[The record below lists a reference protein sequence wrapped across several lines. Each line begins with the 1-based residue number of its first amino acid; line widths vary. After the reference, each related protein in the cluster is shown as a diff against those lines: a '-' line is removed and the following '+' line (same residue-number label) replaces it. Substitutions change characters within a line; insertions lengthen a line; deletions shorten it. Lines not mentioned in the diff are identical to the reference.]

1 MWAVLALSAV
11 ESMFNRWIDLDAATR
26 AQLNQLQGKLLR
38 VVIDSPQ
45 LSVDVLFDQGA
56 VRISPT
62 VLGMNN
68 HKPSI
73 FEQRPYDP
81 VYSIHQAT
89 TTLGV
94 ANLMELAKLLQAET
108 GGTGNLKLQGDL
120 SLLQQLQRILA
131 QASPDLAAQLSPWIG
146 AVPAGQIRDIV
157 QQGKQ
162 NISRIISGSASHAA
176 EIISEDSQLLAARW
190 QMDQFKRGS
199 RELRQDI
206 ERLQA
211 RLKQLQ
217 HTIERKEAISSSS
230 SAAPS
235 ADLKR
240 QIQEQQQQ

>member
-11 ESMFNRWIDLDAATR
+11 EGMFNRWIDLDAATR
-26 AQLNQLQGKLLR
+26 LQLNQLQGKLLR

-45 LSVDVLFDQGA
+45 LSVDVLFDQDA
-56 VRISPT
+56 VRLSPT
-62 VLGMNN
+62 VLGMHE

-81 VYSIHQAT
+81 AYSIHQAT
-89 TTLGV
+89 TTLCV
-94 ANLMELAKLLQAET
+94 SNLVELAKLLQSET
-108 GGTGNLKLQGDL
+108 GGTGNIRLQGDL

-146 AVPAGQIRDIV
+146 AVPAGQVRDII
-157 QQGKQ
+157 QQGRQ
-162 NISRIISGSASHAA
+162 NIGRMLSNSTAHAA
-176 EIISEDSQLLAARW
+176 EIITEDSQLLAARW
-190 QMDQFKRGS
+190 QMEQFKRGS

-211 RLKQLQ
+211 KLKQLQ
-217 HTIERKEAISSSS
+217 ASIARKEAAS

-235 ADLKR
+235 ADLTR

>member
-26 AQLNQLQGKLLR
+26 MQLNQLQGKMLR

-45 LSVDVLFDQGA
+45 LSVDVLFDQDA

-62 VLGMNN
+62 VLGMNE
-68 HKPSI
+68 HKPSL

-81 VYSIHQAT
+81 AYSIHNAT
-89 TTLGV
+89 TTLSVG
-94 ANLMELAKLLQAET
+94 NLLELAKLLQAET
-108 GGTGNLKLQGDL
+108 GGTGNIKLQGDL

-131 QASPDLAAQLSPWIG
+131 QAAPDLAAQLSPWIG

-157 QQGKQ
+157 QQGRQ
-162 NISRIISGSASHAA
+162 NVSRIISGSASHAA
-176 EIISEDSQLLAARW
+176 EIITEDSDLLAARW

-217 HTIERKEAISSSS
+217 HSIDRKEATSSSS

-235 ADLKR
+235 PDLSS

>member
-26 AQLNQLQGKLLR
+26 LQLNQLQGKLLR

-45 LSVDVLFDQGA
+45 LSVDVLFDQNA
-56 VRISPT
+56 VRLSPT
-62 VLGMNN
+62 VLGMND

-81 VYSIHQAT
+81 AYSIYSAT
-89 TTLGV
+89 TTLSV
-94 ANLMELAKLLQAET
+94 SNLVELAKLLQAET
-108 GGTGNLKLQGDL
+108 GGTGNIRLQGDL

-146 AVPAGQIRDIV
+146 AVPAGQIRDII

-162 NISRIISGSASHAA
+162 NVSRILSSSTAHAA
-176 EIISEDSQLLAARW
+176 EILSEDSQLLAARW
-190 QMDQFKRGS
+190 QMEQFKRGS

-211 RLKQLQ
+211 KLKQLQ
-217 HTIERKEAISSSS
+217 GSVARKEASS

-235 ADLKR
+235 ADLTR